1 MIANQIYALVNAVS
15 KDMYGETALTVKDLS
30 GLISL
35 GNTVLSSSASKDL
48 FLSTLV
54 DRIGRT
60 VVRSLD
66 LDVNYPNILT
76 DSFEF
81 GAILQKLT
89 ISPMKA
95 SVAGNFNVG
104 TMDADDVA
112 EIMFSIDKPDAKQ
125 KLFSDVNV
133 WNINLSLPDNLMK
146 TAFTSAENMAVF
158 VSAIISAFN
167 DSMTLQLNNMN
178 KFCVN
183 NFIGEKI
190 ASGQNHIHL
199 LTEFNGESGT
209 MTADEAIK
217 SADFLKYAGYRIMTT
232 LAYMEEPTM
241 LYNEGGEVRVTRRD
255 NAHVFMLS
263 EFEKSA
269 LTYLSADTWHDD
281 YVRLPLHQNVNGW
294 QAIGN
299 IADASESVDF
309 LAPNFTTAST
319 IKLKTSSGS
328 TVNQTGVICLI
339 ADRQA
344 LGTTIYDRRTSTD
357 RLNRLDLTQYTNKME
372 IGYFNDLSENGCVF
386 SIS

>member
-1 MIANQIYALVNAVS
+1 MIAHQIYQLVNAVS
-15 KDMYGETALTVKDLS
+15 KDMYGETAMTVKDLS

-35 GNTVLSSSASKDL
+35 GNTVLSSANSKDL

-60 VVRSLD
+60 IVRNLD
-66 LDVNYPNILT
+66 LDVNYPNIMR
-76 DSFEF
+76 DSFEY

-89 ISPMKA
+89 ISPQDA
-95 SVAGNFNVG
+95 VRADNFRIG
-104 TMDADDVA
+104 EMTADDVKNA
-112 EIMFSIDKPDAKQ
+112 MFTIDKPTARQ

-133 WNINLSLPDNLMK
+133 WNVNLSLPDYLLK
-146 TAFTSAENMAVF
+146 TAFTSAENMGVFINAV
-158 VSAIISAFN
+158 ISAFN

-178 KFCVN
+178 KMCVN

-190 ASGQNHIHL
+190 ASGQNHIRL
-199 LTEFNGESGT
+199 LTEFNGESGDL
-209 MTADEAIK
+209 TADEAIHT
-217 SADFLKYAGYRIMTT
+217 AEFLKYAGYRIITT
-232 LAYMEEPTM
+232 LDYMAEPTM
-241 LYNEGGEVRVTRRD
+241 LYNEDGEVRITRRD

-269 LTYLSADTWHDD
+269 LTYLSADTWHDE
-281 YVRLPLHQNVNGW
+281 YVKLPLHQTVNGW
-294 QAIGN
+294 QSIGN
-299 IADASESVDF
+299 IANESASVGY
-309 LAPNFTTAST
+309 LAPNWTTAST
-319 IKLKTSSGS
+319 INIVTSSGE
-328 TVNQTGVICLI
+328 TVNQSGIICMI

-344 LGTTIYDRRTSTD
+344 IGTTIYDRRTSTD